1 MNKPIPQQPSINQH
15 PDDYHLSS
23 RKRQHR
29 IHYSRIKSAAIAAS
43 YRLMHV
49 STDNVLVKKT
59 ANAAVNGMRPEY
71 VKAAEE
77 HKQQVEPDLVDDE
90 MYNHRKPDPN
100 DTNQILEP
108 ITDLCL
114 VQEPRRNRDVKS
126 YHTHSIFSHAHDA
139 NLRLNQLYRSYR

>member
-1 MNKPIPQQPSINQH
+1 MNRIPQAPSINQH
-15 PDDYHLSS
+15 PDDYHMSS

-49 STDNVLVKKT
+49 STDNVLVRKT

-77 HKQQVEPDLVDDE
+77 HKQQVEPDIVDDE
-90 MYNHRKPDPN
+90 MYNHK
-100 DTNQILEP
+100 TTIQP
-108 ITDLCL
+108 ISDICL
-114 VQEPRRNRDVKS
+114 VQEPRRNRDVQYKFIYIS
-126 YHTHSIFSHAHDA
+126 YIA
-139 NLRLNQLYRSYR
+139 NLRLITHVTSNHI